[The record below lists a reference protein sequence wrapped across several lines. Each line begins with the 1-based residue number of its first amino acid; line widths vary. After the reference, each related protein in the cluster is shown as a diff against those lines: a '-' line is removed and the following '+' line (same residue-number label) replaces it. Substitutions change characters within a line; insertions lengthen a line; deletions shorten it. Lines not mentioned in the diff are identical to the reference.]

1 MEKIVIANVMRSK
14 NKQSFFAL
22 HQINKKIKDYNPSI
36 DVEFNIIWDNNIE
49 NPTPKEKKW
58 IDLIDSS
65 FNVVSYDKQFFVDYC
80 IKTYGMDIEK
90 VTVDFNNFFA
100 IYVIL
105 LFHYLRRAKLYD
117 YCLRYDDDI
126 LINYDFADVIEL
138 MLNKTSILISEP
150 FNSNCDKV
158 LLQKII
164 NVYGQEAI
172 DLYQSRNP
180 QMLGFNSGF
189 QGIDLSI
196 YDDFLSTDR
205 FELML
210 SLFEFKSVFD
220 ENGEEIWG
228 PERFVIDT
236 QEQSYA
242 SSMNLLKAKNIHIL
256 NPEEYYVAPNFGSHP
271 HFGTLDSED
280 ELNGWGCCLNS
291 KISHFIGHTQ
301 GRGKPKVFLD
311 KMDEYLKENNF
322 L

>member
-49 NPTPKEKKW
+49 DPTPEEKKW

-126 LINYDFADVIEL
+126 LINYDFVDVIEL

-196 YDDFLSTDR
+196 YDDFCSSTTQH
-205 FELML
+205 L
-210 SLFEFKSVFD
+210 KSVSILA
-220 ENGEEIWG
+220 GSG
-228 PERFVIDT
+228 
-236 QEQSYA
+236 SYNFTYKY
-242 SSMNLLKAKNIHIL
+242 SPTTTLLTKTKH
-256 NPEEYYVAPNFGSHP
+256 
-271 HFGTLDSED
+271 
-280 ELNGWGCCLNS
+280 
-291 KISHFIGHTQ
+291 
-301 GRGKPKVFLD
+301 
-311 KMDEYLKENNF
+311 
-322 L
+322 